1 MMNRLLAVL
10 LLVVLSGMCFAADA
24 IYPGS
29 KLVFDVNLTEQD
41 FLPAL
46 KQALPGM
53 AGLVGTRIP
62 GYSPAAPS
70 EQLDAL
76 AKEVVDSLKG
86 LKSVSVAYYEL
97 ANPDG
102 AKITQFYAPKIGL
115 TEGWNPVVR
124 LDTPKGG
131 FRLYVKPGLEEMF
144 SLAVAPNGYVV
155 VHTTGP
161 IDATRLAELAAK
173 TIPQIISSRPA
184 PVPEPEPGPSVEPA
198 PEPAPDEVPAEEP
211 APEPAPAQ

>member
-1 MMNRLLAVL
+1 MKRLLAILVLVL
-10 LLVVLSGMCFAADA
+10 LSGTLFAAQS

-29 KLVFDVNLTEQD
+29 KLVFDMNLTEQD

-46 KQALPGM
+46 KKALPGLAGM
-53 AGLVGTRIP
+53 ASARIP
-62 GYSPAAPS
+62 GIPEVAQQASAGEAALS
-70 EQLDAL
+70 YDAL
-76 AKEVVDSLKG
+76 AKEVIAAVDG

-97 ANPDG
+97 ANADG
-102 AKITQFYAPKIGL
+102 AKLTQFYAPKIGL

-144 SLAVAPNGYVV
+144 SLAVAPKGYVV

-161 IDATRLAELAAK
+161 IDATKLAELAAK
-173 TIPQIISSRPA
+173 TIPQIMSRQAAPKAEPA
-184 PVPEPEPGPSVEPA
+184 PPTECPPVPEA
-198 PEPAPDEVPAEEP
+198 
-211 APEPAPAQ
+211 APAQ